1 MSAIT
6 KEEYDKLPDTNIRVY
21 VDFSDLSEEEYEA
34 EKKKIFYTTHIRKP
48 KQKTSVKK
56 EIEIPSTKVYKESE
70 KENVNKKMLQ
80 VKEQRPERYNWMK
93 ILHIIGE

>member
-56 EIEIPSTKVYKESE
+56 EIEIPSTKVYKERERKRMSQQR
-70 KENVNKKMLQ
+70 KEAKLPVRVTL
-80 VKEQRPERYNWMK
+80 RA
-93 ILHIIGE
+93 